1 MIVLQNGLGLGS
13 RYFLSALYPTNTAD
27 FSSVTTKKF
36 GEGEYGVVSALSQ
49 PIDAGANRTI
59 KLKAFVGPKQMDQLE
74 QLGESWTESIEF
86 GIFGFFSR
94 VLLFMLKLI
103 QAGFV
108 NWGVSILLL
117 TLVVKVIFFPLTQ
130 KAFLV
135 ARRCR
140 RFNLN

>member
-1 MIVLQNGLGLGS
+1 
-13 RYFLSALYPTNTAD
+13 
-27 FSSVTTKKF
+27 
-36 GEGEYGVVSALSQ
+36 
-49 PIDAGANRTI
+49 
-59 KLKAFVGPKQMDQLE
+59 MDQLE

-117 TLVVKVIFFPLTQ
+117 TLVVKVIFFPLL
-130 KAFLV
+130 KRHF
-135 ARRCR
+135 
-140 RFNLN
+140 